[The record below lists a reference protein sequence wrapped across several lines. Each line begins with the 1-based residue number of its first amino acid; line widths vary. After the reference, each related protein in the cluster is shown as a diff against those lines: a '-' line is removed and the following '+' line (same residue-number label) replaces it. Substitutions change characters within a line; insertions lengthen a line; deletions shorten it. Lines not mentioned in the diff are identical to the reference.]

1 MSRGRLVVF
10 AKQPLPGAVKTRLTP
25 PFSASEAAELYA
37 CMLQDV
43 LAVSA
48 VAARELDLEAVLA
61 LHPGRAAME
70 LAREAPAPFRVVA
83 QCGMSLAE
91 RMEWAVGEA
100 AAAAAGPVL
109 LRGSDSPMLAPVQI
123 GALHGALSDDAVV
136 ILPDRDGGYS
146 LVGVAKPVR
155 GLFEH
160 AMSTRTVAEDTR
172 SSAARLGLSTRLL
185 EASFDVDTVQDL
197 ALLAEF
203 RQELGDLCPRTL
215 GYLDER
221 NLWRHLEPAAQGS
234 VSG

>member
-10 AKQPLPGAVKTRLTP
+10 AKQPLPGAVKTRLAP
-25 PFSASEAAELYA
+25 PFSAVEAAEFYA

-48 VAARELDLEAVLA
+48 VTARELDLEAVLA

-83 QCGMSLAE
+83 QCGMGLAE
-91 RMEWAVGEA
+91 RMEWVLGEA
-100 AAAAAGPVL
+100 AAAATGPVL
-109 LRGSDSPMLAPVQI
+109 LRGSDSPMLAPLHM
-123 GALHGALSDDAVV
+123 GAALDALSEADVV
-136 ILPDRDGGYS
+136 VLPDRDGGYS
-146 LVGVAKPVR
+146 LVGVASPVR

-160 AMSTRTVAEDTR
+160 AMSTTTVAEDTR
-172 SSAARLGLSTRLL
+172 SSADRMGLSTRFL

-197 ALLAEF
+197 VLLAES
-203 RQELGDLCPRTL
+203 RQELGDLCPNTL
-215 GYLDER
+215 TYLDER
-221 NLWRHLEPAAQGS
+221 NLWRHLDAAAQGR

>member
-1 MSRGRLVVF
+1 VSRGRLVVF
-10 AKQPLPGAVKTRLTP
+10 AKQPLPGAVKTRLAP
-25 PFSASEAAELYA
+25 PFSIAEAAEFYA

-48 VAARELDLEAVLA
+48 SAARELNLEAVLA

-83 QCGMSLAE
+83 QCGRSLAE
-91 RMEWAVGEA
+91 RMEWALGEA
-100 AAAAAGPVL
+100 AAAGLGPVL
-109 LRGSDSPMLAPVQI
+109 LRGSDSPVLAPVQI
-123 GALHGALSDDAVV
+123 SAALDALSEDDVV

-146 LVGVAKPVR
+146 LVGVAKPVP

-172 SSAARLGLSTRLL
+172 LNAARRGLSTRFL
-185 EASFDVDTVQDL
+185 EASFDVDTVEDL
-197 ALLAEF
+197 VRLAEF
-203 RQELGDLCPRTL
+203 RQELGDLCPNTL
-215 GYLDER
+215 TYLDER
-221 NLWRHLEPAAQGS
+221 NLWRHLDAAAQGR

>member
-1 MSRGRLVVF
+1 LSRGRLVVF
-10 AKQPLPGAVKTRLTP
+10 AKQPLPGAVKTRLAP
-25 PFSASEAAELYA
+25 PFSAAEAAGFYA

-48 VAARELDLEAVLA
+48 SAARELDLEAVLA
-61 LHPGRAAME
+61 LHPSRAAME

-91 RMEWAVGEA
+91 RMEWTLGEA
-100 AAAAAGPVL
+100 AAAGVGPVL
-109 LRGSDSPMLAPVQI
+109 LRGSDSPMLAPLHVAA
-123 GALHGALSDDAVV
+123 ALDALSEDDVV

-146 LVGVAKPVR
+146 LVGVARPLR

-172 SSAARLGLSTRLL
+172 ASAARMGLSTRFLD
-185 EASFDVDTVQDL
+185 ASFDVDTVEDL
-197 ALLAEF
+197 VLLAES
-203 RQELGDLCPRTL
+203 RRELGDLCPNALT
-215 GYLDER
+215 YLDDHH
-221 NLWRHLEPAAQGS
+221 LWRHLDAVAQDR

>member
-1 MSRGRLVVF
+1 LSRGRLVVF
-10 AKQPLPGAVKTRLTP
+10 AKQPLAGAVKTRLTP
-25 PFSASEAAELYA
+25 PLGASEAAELYA

-48 VAARELDLEAVLA
+48 GAARELDLEAVLA
-61 LHPGRAAME
+61 LHPGRVAME

-83 QCGMSLAE
+83 QCGMSLPE

-100 AAAAAGPVL
+100 AAAAATPVL

-123 GALHGALSDDAVV
+123 GAALDALSDHDVV
-136 ILPDRDGGYS
+136 IVPDRDGGYS
-146 LVGVAKPVR
+146 LVGLARPVR

-172 SSAARLGLSTRLL
+172 SSATGMGLSTRLL
-185 EASFDVDTVQDL
+185 EASFDVDTVEDL
-197 ALLAEF
+197 ALLAAS
-203 RQELGDLCPRTL
+203 RQALGDLCPRTL
-215 GYLDER
+215 GYLDEHD
-221 NLWRHLEPAAQGS
+221 LWRHLEPAAQGR